1 MNVEPIPNARVASA
15 HLQDELIELIY
26 QAALDTNRWLDF
38 ARVLSRALDDRSI
51 TVWLQLPNGDR
62 RGEFYRWPQ
71 AHVSPD
77 IFAKYWKRGLPWG
90 SQLSE
95 IGPASET
102 TRRFVQFDSVLP
114 NARLAITDYYKEWM
128 EPQGLAPMSPLVHT
142 FACKGSVPKAAVCV
156 FQRVDS
162 PPIRPGHLA
171 FLDQLVPHLQRAHCI
186 LDQMRAMRREHDV
199 MREVIDRIPTG
210 IVLIDETGHVA
221 ALNDS
226 ALLSIENHEG
236 IRVEN
241 GRLFVD
247 DPETDQWLNQA
258 IQEACD
264 PEMRTVRDPERRVMN
279 GHRSTSNGQTPLLV
293 TPLLSPASE
302 STIPDAVAMV
312 FLGKPKLARGTSLT
326 LLQNLYGLTRAE
338 AEITQLL
345 ADGLSLEEAA
355 ERRTVTLNTARSQL
369 KRVFSKTGAKRQSD
383 LVRIVIGGV
392 ASMRGARRAS

>member
-1 MNVEPIPNARVASA
+1 MNVEPLSPARIESSLL
-15 HLQDELIELIY
+15 HDELVDLIY
-26 QAALDTNRWLDF
+26 QAALDSDRWLDF
-38 ARVLSRALDDRSI
+38 ARVLSSALDDRTI
-51 TVWLQLPNGDR
+51 TVWLRLPNGDR
-62 RGEFYRWPQ
+62 RSEFYRWPQ
-71 AHVSPD
+71 AQVSQE
-77 IFAKYWKRGLPWG
+77 IFAKYWNRGLPWG
-90 SQLSE
+90 SQVSQ
-95 IGPASET
+95 IGTASET
-102 TRRFVQFDSVLP
+102 TKRFVQFDSVFP
-114 NARLAITDYYKEWM
+114 NERLVTTDYYKEWM
-128 EPQGLAPMSPLVHT
+128 QPQGLAPTSPVVHT
-142 FACKGSVPKAAVCV
+142 FASDGAMPTAAVCV

-171 FLDQLVPHLQRAHCI
+171 FLDHLVPHLARAHRI

-199 MREVIDRIPTG
+199 LREVIDRIPTG

-221 ALNDS
+221 TLNDS

-236 IRVEN
+236 LHVEN
-241 GRLFVD
+241 GRLVVD
-247 DPETDQWLNQA
+247 DPETDRWLQQV

-264 PEMRTVRDPERRVMN
+264 PEIRADCDPERRVMS
-279 GHRSTSNGQTPLLV
+279 GHRSATNGQIPLVV

-312 FLGKPKLARGTSLT
+312 FVGTPKLARGTSLS
-326 LLQNLYGLTRAE
+326 LLRNLYGLTRAE